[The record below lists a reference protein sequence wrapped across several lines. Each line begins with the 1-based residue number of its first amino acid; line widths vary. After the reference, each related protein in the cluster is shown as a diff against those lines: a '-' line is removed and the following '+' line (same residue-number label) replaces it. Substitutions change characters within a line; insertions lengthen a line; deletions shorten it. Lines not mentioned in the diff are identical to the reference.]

1 MTQFSD
7 TKIILNELEQLFNR
21 DDDIKDILDIKKML
35 TEIDAQSSMR
45 LGDAKEIIN
54 AMTAQVT
61 ERESQ
66 IKAPTQVSY

>member
-54 AMTAQVT
+54 GKYRIMHCANY
-61 ERESQ
+61 
-66 IKAPTQVSY
+66 IKYKT